1 MMAGKQ
7 SDCPG
12 CRFTLAN
19 KPRSPM
25 ERKKEHQRT
34 LLMRAA
40 ALKPVL
46 DTRKI

>member
-1 MMAGKQ
+1 MANKR

-25 ERKKEHQRT
+25 QQSKERQRT

-40 ALKPVL
+40 ALKPIL

>member
-1 MMAGKQ
+1 MASKR

-19 KPRSPM
+19 KPKSPLQQGK
-25 ERKKEHQRT
+25 ERKRT
-34 LLMRAA
+34 LLIRAQ

-46 DTRKI
+46 DTSKL